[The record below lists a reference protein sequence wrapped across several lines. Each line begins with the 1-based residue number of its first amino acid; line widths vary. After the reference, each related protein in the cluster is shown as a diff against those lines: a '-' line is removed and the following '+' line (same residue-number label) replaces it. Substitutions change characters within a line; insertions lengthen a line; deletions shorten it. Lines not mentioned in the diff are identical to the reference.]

1 MQSQN
6 RYGQIVGREIKEWS
20 SRPHPE
26 KVTLQ
31 GNYTI
36 VCPLAP
42 DHAEDLY
49 REWQSIDDDRDWT
62 YLTATKPATKE
73 ACYQYFRDLSA
84 EPKTLHFSVK
94 DKNNGVVKGIFCVTG
109 LDYEN
114 GGFHIGDINWTPPM
128 KRTRLSTEALFLMLE
143 YFFDKLKFRRCEWR
157 TNVNN
162 LTSIASAE
170 RIGFKK
176 EGVLREKR
184 ITKGHSEDIAV
195 FSITVVDWMVISPA
209 MKAWLRK
216 ENFDDRGRQV
226 KKLSE
231 FHG

>member
-1 MQSQN
+1 
-6 RYGQIVGREIKEWS
+6 
-20 SRPHPE
+20 
-26 KVTLQ
+26 
-31 GNYTI
+31 
-36 VCPLAP
+36 
-42 DHAEDLY
+42 
-49 REWQSIDDDRDWT
+49 
-62 YLTATKPATKE
+62 
-73 ACYQYFRDLSA
+73 
-84 EPKTLHFSVK
+84 
-94 DKNNGVVKGIFCVTG
+94 
-109 LDYEN
+109 
-114 GGFHIGDINWTPPM
+114 
-128 KRTRLSTEALFLMLE
+128 
-143 YFFDKLKFRRCEWR
+143 FFDKLKFRRCEWR